1 MCVYIRI
8 GKRER
13 RRLENA
19 LPLGY
24 NSRAQYQV
32 HRSRGGGG
40 GIGSFGCCWPKSKWI
55 QPLPTAGGKEKR
67 HTTGNKIIKK
77 SRKILWGGFFPFLLS
92 GKIETFLKRKK
103 GIEINPSFSLVNPVN
118 FLLDLWPPSV
128 GFFSRRFWELF
139 SGIQFLLPRFV
150 VFIHNY
156 TVCIYTGTTNVG
168 RGG

>member
-118 FLLDLWPPSV
+118 FLLDLWPPL
-128 GFFSRRFWELF
+128 RRFFFPDAFESYFLVYNF
-139 SGIQFLLPRFV
+139 SFPGLLYLYITIPFV
-150 VFIHNY
+150 Y
-156 TVCIYTGTTNVG
+156 T
-168 RGG
+168 RAQRM